1 VAVDKQGSGMV
12 VWRQFLSSSRILESH
27 RPAGKSW
34 TKPVTISNT
43 SRTSY
48 DPDVALDA
56 RGSAVAVWQVR
67 ISTDDL
73 PRLEVHTASR
83 PSGGAWG
90 TSSRLDPDGLEPKI
104 AMDGQGNATAVWYN
118 VSPEYPYGLSGADK
132 PAGKSW
138 TTPREISSGHLSE
151 EVDLAVGT
159 SGTAAAVVRAY
170 NADEEPTDLPLY
182 AVVRD

>member
-1 VAVDKQGSGMV
+1 
-12 VWRQFLSSSRILESH
+12 
-27 RPAGKSW
+27 
-34 TKPVTISNT
+34 
-43 SRTSY
+43 
-48 DPDVALDA
+48 
-56 RGSAVAVWQVR
+56 
-67 ISTDDL
+67 
-73 PRLEVHTASR
+73 R

-182 AVVRD
+182 AVVRDCSPSGVRLGAGTGPQPLRHSGIDPVRGSGKHRRRDYHP

>member
-1 VAVDKQGSGMV
+1 
-12 VWRQFLSSSRILESH
+12 
-27 RPAGKSW
+27 
-34 TKPVTISNT
+34 
-43 SRTSY
+43 
-48 DPDVALDA
+48 
-56 RGSAVAVWQVR
+56 
-67 ISTDDL
+67 
-73 PRLEVHTASR
+73 R

-138 TTPREISSGHLSE
+138 TTPREVSSGHLSE

-182 AVVRD
+182 GLVRDGLLARVALGAGTGPQPLRHSGIDPVRGSGTHRRRDYHPRSPRRS

>member
-1 VAVDKQGSGMV
+1 
-12 VWRQFLSSSRILESH
+12 
-27 RPAGKSW
+27 
-34 TKPVTISNT
+34 
-43 SRTSY
+43 
-48 DPDVALDA
+48 
-56 RGSAVAVWQVR
+56 
-67 ISTDDL
+67 
-73 PRLEVHTASR
+73 
-83 PSGGAWG
+83 
-90 TSSRLDPDGLEPKI
+90 
-104 AMDGQGNATAVWYN
+104 MDGQGNATAVWYN